1 MHNLI
6 KLTRWAFNENGKNMF
21 IIYTS
26 YKKGVSKMKYLV
38 HYHEIH
44 EVLYSTQHHF
54 IFIFVLSSTWLEPRN
69 AKFIFKTNSW
79 SHFRWFALVMD
90 RAWARAWSFH
100 GYREHLDLGPLKV
113 WASGGWI
120 CLGRPVGLG
129 LGLGLSPEPSLIC
142 SVRIRI

>member
-44 EVLYSTQHHF
+44 EVLYSTHHHF

-79 SHFRWFALVMD
+79 SHFRWFALVMGWVVPGLD
-90 RAWARAWSFH
+90 PSKNI
-100 GYREHLDLGPLKV
+100 GHLDLGPLKYEPQEV
-113 WASGGWI
+113 GYAWAAQLDSGLDSGWAQN
-120 CLGRPVGLG
+120 PH
-129 LGLGLSPEPSLIC
+129 
-142 SVRIRI
+142 